1 MSDRRS
7 VDDASTDANPTTT
20 SGAGGEDDDDERA
33 RAGGGVDLETCL
45 PLWTKFLLEL
55 APELREDAVRVREHA
70 WRETEIVSSLTR
82 RAIGSGESVGARVGR
97 VFTAAMNA
105 GARR

>member
-1 MSDRRS
+1 
-7 VDDASTDANPTTT
+7 
-20 SGAGGEDDDDERA
+20 
-33 RAGGGVDLETCL
+33 LETCL

-55 APELREDAVRVREHA
+55 VPELREDAVRVREHA

-82 RAIGSGESVGARVGR
+82 RAIGGAGGGERGGGGGGGGCLRR
-97 VFTAAMNA
+97 RTNA

>member
-7 VDDASTDANPTTT
+7 VDDANPTTT
-20 SGAGGEDDDDERA
+20 SGAGGEDDDDDDA

-82 RAIGSGESVGARVGR
+82 TGDRGAGGERRWGEGWGGCLRR
-97 VFTAAMNA
+97 RTNA